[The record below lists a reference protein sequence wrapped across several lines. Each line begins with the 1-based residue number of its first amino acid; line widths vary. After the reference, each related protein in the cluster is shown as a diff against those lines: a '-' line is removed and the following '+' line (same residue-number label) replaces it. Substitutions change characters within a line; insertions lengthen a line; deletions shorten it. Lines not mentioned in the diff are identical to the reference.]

1 VNYPPAR
8 PAGAVL
14 GVISQM
20 TIRASRGVR
29 LLVAA
34 AMAWLGLALCAQAAH
49 ATYGQVTIVKINK
62 GGNASDKFWF
72 HPDVEPTQQD
82 FALKGGEQK
91 TFHVEC
97 NNDSSSGS
105 CASWNYP
112 KLTVTEKPAAGYEL
126 EGIKCV
132 HEQGSGNWPNEPSK
146 SSSQVDGD
154 TTVSGSTI
162 NLKVNF
168 WEWVKCY
175 VTNVPK
181 PPDTHPAIQVVK
193 DGPAT
198 AHSGDTLTFSYSVTN
213 PGDVPLTNVTATD
226 DKCSPLTRTGANA
239 ADTTLDPGDTWT
251 YTCSYVVQWSQGDA
265 NPIVNTVTTC
275 GMPPGG
281 GSPPPGGGTPVC
293 DTDQHSTTIIPP
305 GTTTPTTPSSPN
317 TPASGSGTAPTTSQP
332 PKIAVSPVRVRPGSA
347 RLQGPTGCPTTS
359 AVAAT
364 VTGRRIVKV
373 TFYVDSKKVKTL
385 THANK
390 SGGRWVLP
398 MNVKRFAFGSH
409 RVQARI
415 QFARSSQ
422 TKSRTL
428 RLSFNRC
435 RPSVVR
441 PKFTG

>member
-1 VNYPPAR
+1 
-8 PAGAVL
+8 
-14 GVISQM
+14 M

-29 LLVAA
+29 LLLVA

-49 ATYGQVTIVKINK
+49 ATYGKVTIVKVNK
-62 GGNASDKFWF
+62 GGSASDKFTF
-72 HPDVEPTQQD
+72 HPDVQPTQQD

-91 TFHVEC
+91 TFQVEC
-97 NNDSSSGS
+97 NKDSQYGS
-105 CASWNYP
+105 CATWNNP
-112 KLTVTEKPAAGYEL
+112 KLTVTEKQTAGYEL
-126 EGIKCV
+126 KDVKCV
-132 HEQGSGNWPNEPSK
+132 HEQGSGGWPQEPSK
-146 SSSQVDGD
+146 DSSQADSD

-162 NLKVNF
+162 SLKVSY

-175 VTNVPK
+175 VTNAPK
-181 PPDTHPAIQVVK
+181 PPDQHPAIKVVK

-198 AHSGDTLTFSYSVTN
+198 AHSGDQLTFSYTVTN

-226 DKCSPLTRTGANA
+226 DKCSPLTRTGDTS
-239 ADTTLDPGDTWT
+239 DTTLDPGDTWT
-251 YTCSYVVQWSQGDA
+251 YTCSYVIQWSQGDA
-265 NPIVNTVTTC
+265 NPVVNTVTTC

-281 GSPPPGGGTPVC
+281 GGPPPGGGSPVC
-293 DTDQHSTTIIPP
+293 DTDQHSTTIVAPATP
-305 GTTTPTTPSSPN
+305 TQTTP
-317 TPASGSGTAPTTSQP
+317 PASPETPVSASGTAPASGQP
-332 PKIAVSPVRVRPGSA
+332 PQIAVSPVRVRPGSA
-347 RLQGPTGCPTTS
+347 TLRGPSGCPTTS

-364 VTGRRIVKV
+364 VSGRRIVKV
-373 TFYVDSKKVKTL
+373 TFYVDNKKVKTL
-385 THANK
+385 TQPNK

-428 RLSFNRC
+428 RMSFTRC
-435 RPSVVR
+435 HPANVK

>member
-1 VNYPPAR
+1 
-8 PAGAVL
+8 
-14 GVISQM
+14 M

-29 LLVAA
+29 LLVVA

-49 ATYGQVTIVKINK
+49 ATYGKVTIVKVNK
-62 GGNASDKFWF
+62 GGNASDKFTF
-72 HPDVEPTQQD
+72 HPDVQPSQQD

-91 TFHVEC
+91 TFQVEC
-97 NNDSSSGS
+97 NKDSQYGS
-105 CASWNYP
+105 CSTWNNP
-112 KLTVTEKPAAGYEL
+112 KLTVTEKPTAGYEL
-126 EGIKCV
+126 KDIKCV
-132 HEQGSGNWPNEPSK
+132 HEQGSGNWPKEPSK
-146 SSSQVDGD
+146 DSSQADGD

-162 NLKVNF
+162 NLKVSY

-175 VTNVPK
+175 VTNAPK
-181 PPDTHPAIQVVK
+181 PPDQHPAIKVVK

-198 AHSGDTLTFSYSVTN
+198 AHSGDQLTFSYTVTN

-226 DKCSPLTRTGANA
+226 DKCSPLTRTGDTS
-239 ADTTLDPGDTWT
+239 DTTLDPGDTWT
-251 YTCSYVVQWSQGDA
+251 YTCSYAIQWSEGDA
-265 NPIVNTVTTC
+265 NPVVNTVTTC

-281 GSPPPGGGTPVC
+281 GGAPPGGGGSPVC
-293 DTDQHSTTIIPP
+293 DTDQHSTTIVPP
-305 GTTTPTTPSSPN
+305 ATPTTPPASPD
-317 TPASGSGTAPTTSQP
+317 TPASASGTAPTSGQP
-332 PKIAVSPVRVRPGSA
+332 PQIAVSPVRVRPGSA
-347 RLQGPTGCPTTS
+347 TLRGPSGCPTTS

-364 VTGRRIVKV
+364 VSGRRIVKV
-373 TFYVDSKKVKTL
+373 TFYVDNKKVKTL
-385 THANK
+385 TQPNK

-428 RLSFNRC
+428 RMSFSRC
-435 RPSVVR
+435 HPANVK

>member
-1 VNYPPAR
+1 
-8 PAGAVL
+8 
-14 GVISQM
+14 M

-49 ATYGQVTIVKINK
+49 ATYGKVTIVKINK
-62 GGNASDKFWF
+62 GGNADDKFWF
-72 HPDVEPTQQD
+72 HPDVQPSQQD

-91 TFHVEC
+91 TFQVEC
-97 NNDSSSGS
+97 NNDSQYGS
-105 CASWNYP
+105 CSQWQNP
-112 KLTVTEKPAAGYEL
+112 SLTVTEKPTAGYEL
-126 EGIKCV
+126 ESIKCV
-132 HEQGSGNWPNEPSK
+132 HEQGSGNWPSKEPSK
-146 SSSQVDGD
+146 DYSQADGD

-181 PPDTHPAIQVVK
+181 QTPPTHPAIKVVK

-198 AHSGDTLTFSYSVTN
+198 AHSGDTLTFSYTVTN

-226 DKCSPLTRTGANA
+226 DKCSPLTRTGSNA

-251 YTCSYVVQWSQGDA
+251 YTCSYVVQWSEGDA

-293 DTDQHSTTIIPP
+293 DTDQHSTTIVPP
-305 GTTTPTTPSSPN
+305 GTTPPTTPGN
-317 TPASGSGTAPTTSQP
+317 TPTSGGGTAPTTTASQP
-332 PKIAVSPVRVRPGSA
+332 PKIAVSPVRVRPGTA

-373 TFYVDSKKVKTL
+373 TFYVDNKKVKTL

-422 TKSRTL
+422 TNARTL
-428 RLSFNRC
+428 RLSFSRC
-435 RPSVVR
+435 RPSAVK